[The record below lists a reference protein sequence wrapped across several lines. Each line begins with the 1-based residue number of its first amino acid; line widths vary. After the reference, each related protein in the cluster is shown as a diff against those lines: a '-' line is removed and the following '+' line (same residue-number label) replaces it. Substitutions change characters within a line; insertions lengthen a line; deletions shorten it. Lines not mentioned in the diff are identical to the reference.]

1 MWLTDMQSELKPT
14 KLPRT
19 KADQNQYWLRCTE
32 IGVGL
37 TSFGALFMMLGI
49 MLFFD
54 GALLALGNVRTSFS
68 PLSLPQFLIVTDHHS
83 PHHA

>member
-1 MWLTDMQSELKPT
+1 M
-14 KLPRT
+14 
-19 KADQNQYWLRCTE
+19 KADQTNIWYECTE

-54 GALLALGNVRTSFS
+54 GALLALGNVRTFLS
-68 PLSLPQFLIVTDHHS
+68 PPLPS
-83 PHHA
+83 PAP

>member
-1 MWLTDMQSELKPT
+1 MIKTQHW
-14 KLPRT
+14 
-19 KADQNQYWLRCTE
+19 ARCTE

-54 GALLALGNVRTSFS
+54 GALLALGNVRTFL
-68 PLSLPQFLIVTDHHS
+68 PLFLSELAIQ
-83 PHHA
+83 

>member
-1 MWLTDMQSELKPT
+1 MWLTDMQSEWKIT
-14 KLPRT
+14 KLLVW
-19 KADQNQYWLRCTE
+19 KVDQINIWYGCAE

-54 GALLALGNVRTSFS
+54 GALLALGNVRTFLS
-68 PLSLPQFLIVTDHHS
+68 PS
-83 PHHA
+83 PFPSSP